1 MGPGDEKVQSISARD
16 RTAHRVRAL
25 RLQREGK
32 RANVAGF
39 TAWHA
44 LLRAVLGEDWTG
56 DTKETVL
63 NQVFAGKALAVQTV
77 AV

>member
-1 MGPGDEKVQSISARD
+1 VC
-16 RTAHRVRAL
+16 AL

-32 RANVAGF
+32 RANVADF

-44 LLRAVLGEDWTG
+44 LPSAVVGEDWIG
-56 DTKETVL
+56 DTKEETVL

>member
-1 MGPGDEKVQSISARD
+1 MAD
-16 RTAHRVRAL
+16 
-25 RLQREGK
+25 
-32 RANVAGF
+32 F

-44 LLRAVLGEDWTG
+44 LPSAVVGEDWIG
-56 DTKETVL
+56 DTKEETVL